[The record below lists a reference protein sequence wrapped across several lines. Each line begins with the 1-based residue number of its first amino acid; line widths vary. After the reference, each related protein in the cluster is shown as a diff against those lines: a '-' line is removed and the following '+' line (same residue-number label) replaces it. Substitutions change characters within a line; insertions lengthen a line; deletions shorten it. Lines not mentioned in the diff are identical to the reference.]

1 MTLSLRLKMTKNWL
15 NLIIFESYHEFFKQ
29 HLVCFKLHHFMRS
42 IVLLFFIISI
52 TSIGQTVCLEESK
65 VRLDSILTALSWIES
80 SQKTM
85 NELTSEIGT
94 WFLNTPYVEKTL
106 EIDGEEKLVINVT
119 GLDCTTFLESV
130 VTLARLAKQN
140 EYSFEDYEKE
150 LEFLRYR
157 DGELNEYPSRL
168 HYFSDWIFN
177 NQKKGII
184 KDITREIGGEVY
196 KNHPSFMSEN
206 PDFYPQLSKTE
217 FVDQIKITEAE
228 IKTRSYYYLPKDSLY
243 SYEDKIESGDLVA
256 ITISIDNLDI
266 SHVGFALEQNGRIHL
281 LHASSTSKKV
291 VISEEPLADYL
302 MSNKS
307 QSGIMVCRLMNP
319 F

>member
-1 MTLSLRLKMTKNWL
+1 MTKNWL
-15 NLIIFESYHEFFKQ
+15 NLIIFESYQEFFKQ
-29 HLVCFKLHHFMRS
+29 HLVGFNLYHFMRS
-42 IVLLFFIISI
+42 IVLLFFFISS

-65 VRLDSILTALSWIES
+65 VRLDSIQTALSRLES

-85 NELTSEIGT
+85 NELTAEIGK

-106 EIDGEEKLVINVT
+106 EIEGEEKLVINVT
-119 GLDCTTFLESV
+119 GLDCTTYLETV

-157 DGELNEYPSRL
+157 DGKLNEYPSRL

-184 KDITREIGGEVY
+184 KDITREIGGEIY
-196 KNHPSFMSEN
+196 DNHPSFMSEN
-206 PDFYPQLSKTE
+206 PGFYLQLSKTE

-243 SYEDKIESGDLVA
+243 SYEYKIKSGDIIA
-256 ITISIDNLDI
+256 ITISMDNLDI
-266 SHVGFALEQNGRIHL
+266 SHVGFAFEKNGRIHL
-281 LHASSTSKKV
+281 LHASSKSKKV
-291 VISEEPLADYL
+291 VISEKPLVDYL
-302 MSNKS
+302 MGNKS
-307 QSGIMVCRLMNP
+307 QSGVMVCRPINP
-319 F
+319 D

>member
-1 MTLSLRLKMTKNWL
+1 MTKNWL
-15 NLIIFESYHEFFKQ
+15 NLIIFESYQEFFKQ
-29 HLVCFKLHHFMRS
+29 HLVGFNLYHFMRS
-42 IVLLFFIISI
+42 IVLLFFFISS

-65 VRLDSILTALSWIES
+65 VRLDSIQTALSRLES

-85 NELTSEIGT
+85 SELTAEIGK

-106 EIDGEEKLVINVT
+106 EIEGEEKLVINVT

-196 KNHPSFMSEN
+196 ENHPSFMSEN
-206 PDFYPQLSKTE
+206 PRFYPQLTNRE
-217 FVDQIKITEAE
+217 FVDQLKKIEEE
-228 IKTRSYYYLPKDSLY
+228 IKGRTHYYLPKEGLHHH
-243 SYEDKIESGDLVA
+243 EDKIKSGDIIA
-256 ITISIDNLDI
+256 ITISMDNLDI

-281 LHASSTSKKV
+281 LHASSTAKKV
-291 VISEEPLADYL
+291 VISEKPLNDYL